1 MNKKKFALIVL
12 AVVVFSV
19 SMGLIFGKK
28 DAPNKKDDEVVEKE
42 KFNKDKDI
50 ATNMVIIEKAL
61 NKNYSN
67 FELPI
72 EKSDYNIDI
81 VDDKVGVS
89 VYVTFEN
96 SDKKVMVS
104 MWRSKIDKN
113 DNYVINYLKVGNDV
127 VVDDKTID

>member
-1 MNKKKFALIVL
+1 MNKKKIVLIVL
-12 AVVVFSV
+12 SVVVFAA

-81 VDDKVGVS
+81 VDDEVGVS
-89 VYVTFEN
+89 FYVTFEN

-113 DNYVINYLKVGNDV
+113 DSYVINYLKVGNDV
-127 VVDDKTID
+127 VIDDKTID